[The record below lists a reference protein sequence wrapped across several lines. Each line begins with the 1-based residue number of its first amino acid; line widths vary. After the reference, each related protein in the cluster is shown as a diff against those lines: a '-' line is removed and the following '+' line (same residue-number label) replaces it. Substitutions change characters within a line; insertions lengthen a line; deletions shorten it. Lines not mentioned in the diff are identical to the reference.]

1 MGQIGREGGKER
13 GRGVEGAGGIRALC
27 AEVLANMDWL
37 PPSAAYLPS
46 PSSPDPPTCRRQ
58 RQRIGGERIGGGGGG
73 GGGLF
78 AELASVFRPEAQVG
92 PGGSMD
98 SLGP

>member
-1 MGQIGREGGKER
+1 MEREGEGVGQIGREGGKER

-46 PSSPDPPTCRRQ
+46 PSSPDPPTCRH
-58 RQRIGGERIGGGGGG
+58 
-73 GGGLF
+73 
-78 AELASVFRPEAQVG
+78 
-92 PGGSMD
+92 
-98 SLGP
+98 

>member
-1 MGQIGREGGKER
+1 MVRSLYAYILNLFLYARVHEEGEREGG
-13 GRGVEGAGGIRALC
+13 GGGGGIRALC

-46 PSSPDPPTCRRQ
+46 PSSPDPPTCRHQ

-73 GGGLF
+73 GGGYLLSWHQCF
-78 AELASVFRPEAQVG
+78 ARRLR
-92 PGGSMD
+92 
-98 SLGP
+98 

>member
-37 PPSAAYLPS
+37 PQSAANLPS
-46 PSSPDPPTCRRQ
+46 PSSPDPPTCRHQ
-58 RQRIGGERIGGGGGG
+58 RQRIGGGGRGGR
-73 GGGLF
+73 LL